1 MADQPLQLNLGSL
14 RSTMALTLHTHHASR
29 IWHGRAPAEGR
40 PGIIGLNGFLAI
52 MNKMKRGAEQDD
64 PYSDFWML
72 KIEDKIA
79 DTKARLQSL
88 REQVDQVLTGVPP
101 ALSLG
106 ENLNVQ
112 PVKLPL
118 FVNAQLGFMAVYLL
132 ADYDDLAR
140 RLILAHHTALI
151 DRSTLERWLND
162 GAHALRSLFSLAQQ
176 YKYSGTQRDDFA
188 ANNAVARNARE
199 KYGELPRDVL
209 EGTRRSRF
217 APPLIRRTPLNASPR
232 EPAEAEASTPAQ
244 AAEEV
249 ATDAPAEGAAQPD
262 KPKRSRKS
270 AKAAESTDGDEPA

>member
-1 MADQPLQLNLGSL
+1 MASEPLQLNLGSL

-29 IWHGRAPAEGR
+29 IWHGRAPAEGKS
-40 PGIIGLNGFLAI
+40 GIVGLNGFLAI
-52 MNKMKRGAEQDD
+52 MNKMKRGSEQDD
-64 PYSDFWML
+64 PYSDWWML
-72 KIEDKIA
+72 RIEDKLA
-79 DTKARLQSL
+79 DTKTRLQTL
-88 REQVDQVLTGVPP
+88 REQVDQALADIPR

-176 YKYSGTQRDDFA
+176 YKYSGAQRDDFA
-188 ANNAVARNARE
+188 ANNAVARMARE
-199 KYGELPRDVL
+199 KYGELPQDVL
-209 EGTRRSRF
+209 EGVRRSRF
-217 APPLIRRTPLNASPR
+217 APPIIRRTPLGKSQL
-232 EPAEAEASTPAQ
+232 ST
-244 AAEEV
+244 
-249 ATDAPAEGAAQPD
+249 
-262 KPKRSRKS
+262 KS
-270 AKAAESTDGDEPA
+270 APSVPANEAVVALSDDIKLDDECAK